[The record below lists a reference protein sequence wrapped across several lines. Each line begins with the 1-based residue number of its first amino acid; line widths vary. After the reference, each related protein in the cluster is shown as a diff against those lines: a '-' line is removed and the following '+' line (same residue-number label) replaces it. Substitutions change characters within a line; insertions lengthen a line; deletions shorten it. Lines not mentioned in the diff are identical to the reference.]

1 MQFDK
6 YRITEFNYN
15 SICYTNMYYIKW
27 KLLSIIIDFW
37 NIYIHS
43 ICTIL
48 IPKKKKIM
56 KIDWIYSYFLRVHFF
71 LLTKFSMNI
80 LFCSVLNTRDK
91 LFCFN
96 NEWKKKI
103 IKLLLNSK
111 FYPKCSIFEKNSKNL
126 DVYC

>member
-43 ICTIL
+43 ICAIL
-48 IPKKKKIM
+48 IPKKKKNYENWLNI
-56 KIDWIYSYFLRVHFF
+56 F
-71 LLTKFSMNI
+71 I
-80 LFCSVLNTRDK
+80 LFACSFFFIN
-91 LFCFN
+91 
-96 NEWKKKI
+96 KI
-103 IKLLLNSK
+103 
-111 FYPKCSIFEKNSKNL
+111 FYEYFA
-126 DVYC
+126 VY

>member
-71 LLTKFSMNI
+71 FIN
-80 LFCSVLNTRDK
+80 
-91 LFCFN
+91 
-96 NEWKKKI
+96 KI
-103 IKLLLNSK
+103 
-111 FYPKCSIFEKNSKNL
+111 FYEYFA
-126 DVYC
+126 VY

>member
-43 ICTIL
+43 ICAIL
-48 IPKKKKIM
+48 IPKKKKLWKLIEY
-56 KIDWIYSYFLRVHFF
+56 IHTFCVFIFF
-71 LLTKFSMNI
+71 
-80 LFCSVLNTRDK
+80 
-91 LFCFN
+91 
-96 NEWKKKI
+96 
-103 IKLLLNSK
+103 
-111 FYPKCSIFEKNSKNL
+111 Y
-126 DVYC
+126 

>member
-43 ICTIL
+43 ICAIL
-48 IPKKKKIM
+48 IPKKKIM

-80 LFCSVLNTRDK
+80 LFCSVLDTRDK

-96 NEWKKKI
+96 KEWKKKI

-111 FYPKCSIFEKNSKNL
+111 FYSKCSIFEKNSKNL